1 MKHTYS
7 PLKRE
12 RSIRVSTWYNLKH
25 LTQATS
31 YVIQFIIL
39 VYYVIL
45 SIDEL
50 AKSFYFIQELVN
62 AV

>member
-12 RSIRVSTWYNLKH
+12 RSIRVSTWYNLQH
-25 LTQATS
+25 LTQTTS
-31 YVIQFIIL
+31 YVIQFIML

-45 SIDEL
+45 SSNAL
-50 AKSFYFIQELVN
+50 PKSFYYIQELVN
-62 AV
+62 AD

>member
-12 RSIRVSTWYNLKH
+12 RSITVSTWYNLQH
-25 LTQATS
+25 LTQTTS
-31 YVIQFIIL
+31 YVIQYIML

-45 SIDEL
+45 LIDAL
-50 AKSFYFIQELVN
+50 AKSFYYIQELVN
-62 AV
+62 AD

>member
-12 RSIRVSTWYNLKH
+12 RSIRVSTWYNLQH
-25 LTQATS
+25 LTQTTS
-31 YVIQFIIL
+31 YVNQFIML

-45 SIDEL
+45 SSDAL
-50 AKSFYFIQELVN
+50 AKSFYYIQELVN
-62 AV
+62 AD